1 MTDLAPAGTA
11 PLSDDGRPGRAARA
25 ALRRAAPALLAYA
38 GTRLLGIVVLA
49 IWGAFADKSPHQLLS
64 ARWDALWYARIAEE
78 GYGYTIHL
86 SDGSVHSN
94 LAFFPLLPA
103 LERVISAIT
112 PLDAADAGLLV
123 SSVTSLFAAW
133 GIFAIGDLLYGRRVG
148 LTLAVLWGVLPV
160 GIVQSMAYSESL
172 FTALAAWGV
181 YAALTRRWL
190 WAALFAALAGL
201 TRPVGA
207 AVVAALWVAAAV
219 ELLPEG
225 RRRQAG
231 RTLPPVS
238 HHHPQRKRF
247 APPPLTPVSH
257 HHPQRKR
264 FAPPPLPSVSH
275 HHPQRK
281 RFAPPPLRL
290 LAGVVLAPLGWLGYV
305 VWVAVRTG
313 SVTGYFDVQNGWGNG
328 FDGGLAFAGF
338 IGGLLIKPPFVG
350 GLGLLLGVGALIW
363 LAVRCVRQRQPL
375 PLLAYGGA
383 VLVLA
388 LAAKGYFG
396 SKPRLL
402 IPAFPLLLPIA
413 VALARLRPV
422 RSALVL
428 GSTGLASAVYG
439 AFWLHGSGPP

>member
-1 MTDLAPAGTA
+1 MTDLAQAGTA

-38 GTRLLGIVVLA
+38 GTRLLGLVVLA

-64 ARWDALWYARIAEE
+64 ARWDSLWYTRIAEE
-78 GYGYTIHL
+78 GYGYTVHL
-86 SDGSVHSN
+86 PDGAVHSN

-103 LERVISAIT
+103 LERVISAIA

-123 SSVTSLFAAW
+123 SWVTSLFAAW

-190 WAALFAALAGL
+190 WAGLFAALAGL

-225 RRRQAG
+225 RRRQAW
-231 RTLPPVS
+231 RT
-238 HHHPQRKRF
+238 HRG
-247 APPPLTPVSH
+247 
-257 HHPQRKR
+257 
-264 FAPPPLPSVSH
+264 
-275 HHPQRK
+275 
-281 RFAPPPLRL
+281 L

-305 VWVAVRTG
+305 AWVAVRTG

-363 LAVRCVRQRQPL
+363 LAIRCVRQRQPL

-422 RSALVL
+422 RTALVL
-428 GSTGLASAVYG
+428 GSAGLASAVYG

>member
-1 MTDLAPAGTA
+1 MTDLAQAGTA

-38 GTRLLGIVVLA
+38 GTRLLGLVVLA
-49 IWGAFADKSPHQLLS
+49 VWGAFAAKSPHQLLS
-64 ARWDALWYARIAEE
+64 ARWDSLWYTRIAEE
-78 GYGYTIHL
+78 GYGYTVHL
-86 SDGSVHSN
+86 PDGAVHSN

-103 LERVISAIT
+103 LERVISAIA

-123 SSVTSLFAAW
+123 SWVTSLFAAW

-190 WAALFAALAGL
+190 WAGLFAALAGL

-225 RRRQAG
+225 RWRQAW
-231 RTLPPVS
+231 RT
-238 HHHPQRKRF
+238 HRG
-247 APPPLTPVSH
+247 
-257 HHPQRKR
+257 
-264 FAPPPLPSVSH
+264 
-275 HHPQRK
+275 
-281 RFAPPPLRL
+281 L

-363 LAVRCVRQRQPL
+363 LAIRCVRQRQPL

-422 RSALVL
+422 RTALAL
-428 GSTGLASAVYG
+428 GSAGLASAVYG

>member
-1 MTDLAPAGTA
+1 MTDLAQAGTA
-11 PLSDDGRPGRAARA
+11 PLSDDGRPGRAAGR

-38 GTRLLGIVVLA
+38 GTRLLGLVVLA

-64 ARWDALWYARIAEE
+64 ARWDSLWYTRIAEE
-78 GYGYTIHL
+78 GYGYTLHL
-86 SDGSVHSN
+86 PDGAVHSN

-103 LERVISAIT
+103 LERVISAIA
-112 PLDAADAGLLV
+112 PLDAGDAGLLV

-148 LTLAVLWGVLPV
+148 VTLAVLWGVLPV

-190 WAALFAALAGL
+190 CAGLCAALAGL

-207 AVVAALWVAAAV
+207 AVVAAVWVAAAV
-219 ELLPEG
+219 ELLPG
-225 RRRQAG
+225 GHWRQAW
-231 RTLPPVS
+231 RTSRGL
-238 HHHPQRKRF
+238 F
-247 APPPLTPVSH
+247 
-257 HHPQRKR
+257 
-264 FAPPPLPSVSH
+264 
-275 HHPQRK
+275 
-281 RFAPPPLRL
+281 
-290 LAGVVLAPLGWLGYV
+290 AGVVLAPLGWLGYV
-305 VWVAVRTG
+305 VWVALRTG

-338 IGGLLIKPPFVG
+338 IGGLLIEPPFVG

-375 PLLAYGGA
+375 PLLAYGGT

-428 GSTGLASAVYG
+428 GSAGLASAVYG

>member
-1 MTDLAPAGTA
+1 MTDLAQAGTA
-11 PLSDDGRPGRAARA
+11 PLSDDGRPGRAAGR

-38 GTRLLGIVVLA
+38 GTRLLGLVVLA

-64 ARWDALWYARIAEE
+64 ARWDSLWYTRIAEE
-78 GYGYTIHL
+78 GYGYTLHL
-86 SDGSVHSN
+86 PDGAVHSN

-103 LERVISAIT
+103 LERVISAIA
-112 PLDAADAGLLV
+112 PLGAADAGLLV

-148 LTLAVLWGVLPV
+148 VTLAVLWGVLPV

-190 WAALFAALAGL
+190 WAGLCAALAGL

-207 AVVAALWVAAAV
+207 AVVAAVWVAAAV
-219 ELLPEG
+219 ELLPDG
-225 RRRQAG
+225 RWRQAW
-231 RTLPPVS
+231 RNDRS
-238 HHHPQRKRF
+238 
-247 APPPLTPVSH
+247 
-257 HHPQRKR
+257 
-264 FAPPPLPSVSH
+264 
-275 HHPQRK
+275 
-281 RFAPPPLRL
+281 L

-305 VWVAVRTG
+305 VWVALRTG

-338 IGGLLIKPPFVG
+338 IGGLLIEPPFVG

-422 RSALVL
+422 RSALIL
-428 GSTGLASAVYG
+428 GSVGLASAVYG

>member
-1 MTDLAPAGTA
+1 MTDLAQAGTA

-38 GTRLLGIVVLA
+38 GTRLLGLVVLA
-49 IWGAFADKSPHQLLS
+49 VWGAFADKSPHQLLS
-64 ARWDALWYARIAEE
+64 ARWDSLWYTRIAEE

-86 SDGSVHSN
+86 PDGAVHSN
-94 LAFFPLLPA
+94 LAFFPLLPG
-103 LERVISAIT
+103 LERVISAIA

-123 SSVTSLFAAW
+123 SWVTSLFAAW

-148 LTLAVLWGVLPV
+148 LILAVLWGVLPV

-190 WAALFAALAGL
+190 WAGLFAALAGL

-207 AVVAALWVAAAV
+207 AVVAAVWVAAAA
-219 ELLPEG
+219 ELLPGG
-225 RRRQAG
+225 RRHQAW
-231 RTLPPVS
+231 RTVPPVS
-238 HHHPQRKRF
+238 RHHPQQRRF
-247 APPPLTPVSH
+247 APPPS
-257 HHPQRKR
+257 
-264 FAPPPLPSVSH
+264 
-275 HHPQRK
+275 
-281 RFAPPPLRL
+281 LRL

-338 IGGLLIKPPFVG
+338 IGGLLIEPPFVG

-363 LAVRCVRQRQPL
+363 LAIRCVRQRQPW

-413 VALARLRPV
+413 VALARLRPA
-422 RSALVL
+422 RTALVL
-428 GSTGLASAVYG
+428 GSAGLASAVYG

>member
-1 MTDLAPAGTA
+1 MTHPAQAGSA
-11 PLSDDGRPGRAARA
+11 PLGDDGRPGRAAGR

-38 GTRLLGIVVLA
+38 GTRLLGLVVLA
-49 IWGAFADKSPHQLLS
+49 IWGAFADKNPHQLLS
-64 ARWDALWYARIAEE
+64 ARWDSLWYARIAEE
-78 GYGYTIHL
+78 GYGHTL
-86 SDGSVHSN
+86 FLPDGAVHAD

-103 LERVISAIT
+103 LERVISAMT
-112 PLDAADAGLLV
+112 PLTAADAGLVV
-123 SSVTSLFAAW
+123 SSVTSLCAAW

-148 LTLAVLWGVLPV
+148 LTLAALWGVLPV

-190 WAALFAALAGL
+190 WAGLCAALAGL

-207 AVVAALWVAAAV
+207 AVVAAVWAAAAV
-219 ELLPEG
+219 ELLRE
-225 RRRQAG
+225 RRSAP
-231 RTLPPVS
+231 LPP
-238 HHHPQRKRF
+238 
-247 APPPLTPVSH
+247 
-257 HHPQRKR
+257 
-264 FAPPPLPSVSH
+264 
-275 HHPQRK
+275 
-281 RFAPPPLRL
+281 RL

-305 VWVAVRTG
+305 AWVAFRTG
-313 SVTGYFDVQNGWGNG
+313 SATGYFDVQGGWGNG

-338 IGGLLIKPPFVG
+338 IGGLLTSPPFVA

-363 LAVRCVRQRQPL
+363 LFTGCVRQRQPL

-402 IPAFPLLLPIA
+402 IPAFPLLLPVA
-413 VALARLRPV
+413 VVLARLRPV
-422 RSALVL
+422 RSGLVL
-428 GSTGLASAVYG
+428 GSVGLASAVYG

>member
-1 MTDLAPAGTA
+1 MTHPAQAGSA
-11 PLSDDGRPGRAARA
+11 PLGDDDRPGRAAGR

-38 GTRLLGIVVLA
+38 GTRLLGLVVLA
-49 IWGAFADKSPHQLLS
+49 IWGAFADKNPHQLLS
-64 ARWDALWYARIAEE
+64 ARWDSLWYARIAEE
-78 GYGYTIHL
+78 GYGHTL
-86 SDGSVHSN
+86 FLPDGAVHAD

-103 LERVISAIT
+103 LERVISAMT
-112 PLDAADAGLLV
+112 PLTAADAGLVV
-123 SSVTSLFAAW
+123 SSVTSLCAAW

-148 LTLAVLWGVLPV
+148 LTLAALWGVLPV

-190 WAALFAALAGL
+190 WAGLCAALAGL

-207 AVVAALWVAAAV
+207 AVVAAVWAAAV
-219 ELLPEG
+219 VELLRE
-225 RRRQAG
+225 RRSAP
-231 RTLPPVS
+231 LPP
-238 HHHPQRKRF
+238 
-247 APPPLTPVSH
+247 
-257 HHPQRKR
+257 
-264 FAPPPLPSVSH
+264 
-275 HHPQRK
+275 
-281 RFAPPPLRL
+281 RL
-290 LAGVVLAPLGWLGYV
+290 LAGVVLAPLGGLGYV
-305 VWVAVRTG
+305 AWVAFRTG
-313 SVTGYFDVQNGWGNG
+313 SATGYFDVQGGWGNG

-338 IGGLLIKPPFVG
+338 IGGLLTSLPFVA

-363 LAVRCVRQRQPL
+363 LFTGCVRQRQPL

-402 IPAFPLLLPIA
+402 IPAFPLLLPVA
-413 VALARLRPV
+413 VVLARLRPV
-422 RSALVL
+422 RSGLVL
-428 GSTGLASAVYG
+428 GSVGLASAVYG

>member
-1 MTDLAPAGTA
+1 MTDLAQAGAA
-11 PLSDDGRPGRAARA
+11 PLSDDGRPGRAAGR

-38 GTRLLGIVVLA
+38 GTRLLGLVVLA

-64 ARWDALWYARIAEE
+64 ARWDSLWYTRIAEE
-78 GYGYTIHL
+78 GYGYTLHL
-86 SDGSVHSN
+86 PDGAIHSN

-103 LERVISAIT
+103 LERVISAIA
-112 PLDAADAGLLV
+112 PLGAADAGVLV

-148 LTLAVLWGVLPV
+148 VTLAVLWGVLPV

-190 WAALFAALAGL
+190 WAGLCAALAGL

-207 AVVAALWVAAAV
+207 AVVAAVWVAAAV
-219 ELLPEG
+219 ELLPGG
-225 RRRQAG
+225 RWRHAWRQD
-231 RTLPPVS
+231 RS
-238 HHHPQRKRF
+238 
-247 APPPLTPVSH
+247 
-257 HHPQRKR
+257 
-264 FAPPPLPSVSH
+264 
-275 HHPQRK
+275 
-281 RFAPPPLRL
+281 L

-305 VWVAVRTG
+305 VWVALRTG

-338 IGGLLIKPPFVG
+338 VGGLLIEPPFVG

-422 RSALVL
+422 RAALVL
-428 GSTGLASAVYG
+428 GSVGLASAVYG

>member
-1 MTDLAPAGTA
+1 MTDLAQAGTA

-38 GTRLLGIVVLA
+38 GTRLLGLVVLA
-49 IWGAFADKSPHQLLS
+49 IWGAFADKSAHQLLS
-64 ARWDALWYARIAEE
+64 ARWDSLWYARIAEE
-78 GYGYTIHL
+78 GYGHTVHL
-86 SDGSVHSN
+86 PDGAVHSN

-103 LERVISAIT
+103 LERVISAIA

-123 SSVTSLFAAW
+123 SWVTSLFAAW

-181 YAALTRRWL
+181 HAALTRRWL
-190 WAALFAALAGL
+190 WAGLFAALAGL

-225 RRRQAG
+225 RWRQAW
-231 RTLPPVS
+231 RTRPPVA
-238 HHHPQRKRF
+238 HHHPQRR
-247 APPPLTPVSH
+247 
-257 HHPQRKR
+257 
-264 FAPPPLPSVSH
+264 
-275 HHPQRK
+275 

-305 VWVAVRTG
+305 AWVAVRTG

-338 IGGLLIKPPFVG
+338 IGGLLSKPPFVG

-363 LAVRCVRQRQPL
+363 LAIRCVRQRQPL

-422 RSALVL
+422 RTALVL
-428 GSTGLASAVYG
+428 GSAGLASAAYG

>member
-1 MTDLAPAGTA
+1 MTDLAQAGAA
-11 PLSDDGRPGRAARA
+11 PLSDDGRPGRAAGR

-38 GTRLLGIVVLA
+38 GTRLLGLVVLA

-64 ARWDALWYARIAEE
+64 ARWDSLWYTRIAEE
-78 GYGYTIHL
+78 GYGYTLHL
-86 SDGSVHSN
+86 PDGAIHSN

-103 LERVISAIT
+103 LERVISAIA
-112 PLDAADAGLLV
+112 PLGAADAGVLV

-148 LTLAVLWGVLPV
+148 VTLAVLWGVLPV

-190 WAALFAALAGL
+190 WAGLCAALAGL

-207 AVVAALWVAAAV
+207 AVVAAVWVAAAV
-219 ELLPEG
+219 ELLPGG
-225 RRRQAG
+225 RWRHAWRQD
-231 RTLPPVS
+231 RS
-238 HHHPQRKRF
+238 
-247 APPPLTPVSH
+247 
-257 HHPQRKR
+257 
-264 FAPPPLPSVSH
+264 
-275 HHPQRK
+275 
-281 RFAPPPLRL
+281 L

-305 VWVAVRTG
+305 VWVALRTG

-338 IGGLLIKPPFVG
+338 VGGLLIEPPFVG

-363 LAVRCVRQRQPL
+363 LAVRCVRQRQPP

-413 VALARLRPV
+413 VALARLRPA
-422 RSALVL
+422 RAALVL
-428 GSTGLASAVYG
+428 GSVGLASAVYG

>member
-1 MTDLAPAGTA
+1 MTDLAQAGAA
-11 PLSDDGRPGRAARA
+11 PLSDDGRPGRAAGR

-38 GTRLLGIVVLA
+38 GTRLLGLVVLA

-64 ARWDALWYARIAEE
+64 ARWDSLWYTRIAEE
-78 GYGYTIHL
+78 GYGYTLHL
-86 SDGSVHSN
+86 PDGAIHSN

-103 LERVISAIT
+103 LERVISAIAS
-112 PLDAADAGLLV
+112 LGAADAGLLV

-148 LTLAVLWGVLPV
+148 VTLAVLWGVLPV

-190 WAALFAALAGL
+190 WAGLCAALAGL

-207 AVVAALWVAAAV
+207 AVVAAVWVAAAV
-219 ELLPEG
+219 ELLPGG
-225 RRRQAG
+225 RWRHAWRQD
-231 RTLPPVS
+231 RS
-238 HHHPQRKRF
+238 
-247 APPPLTPVSH
+247 
-257 HHPQRKR
+257 
-264 FAPPPLPSVSH
+264 
-275 HHPQRK
+275 
-281 RFAPPPLRL
+281 L

-305 VWVAVRTG
+305 VWVALRTG

-338 IGGLLIKPPFVG
+338 VGGLLIEPPFVG

-363 LAVRCVRQRQPL
+363 LAVRCVRQRQPP

-422 RSALVL
+422 RAALVL
-428 GSTGLASAVYG
+428 GSVGLASAVYG

>member
-1 MTDLAPAGTA
+1 MTDLAQAGTA
-11 PLSDDGRPGRAARA
+11 PLSDDGRPGRAAGR

-38 GTRLLGIVVLA
+38 GTRLLGLVVLA

-64 ARWDALWYARIAEE
+64 ARWDSLWYTRIAEE
-78 GYGYTIHL
+78 GYGYTLHL
-86 SDGSVHSN
+86 PDGAVHSN

-103 LERVISAIT
+103 LERVISAIA

-133 GIFAIGDLLYGRRVG
+133 GIFAIGDLLYGQRVG
-148 LTLAVLWGVLPV
+148 VTLAALWGVLPV

-190 WAALFAALAGL
+190 WAGLCAALAGL

-207 AVVAALWVAAAV
+207 AVVAAVWVAAAV
-219 ELLPEG
+219 ELLPGG
-225 RRRQAG
+225 RRRHTW
-231 RTLPPVS
+231 RT
-238 HHHPQRKRF
+238 HRG
-247 APPPLTPVSH
+247 
-257 HHPQRKR
+257 
-264 FAPPPLPSVSH
+264 
-275 HHPQRK
+275 
-281 RFAPPPLRL
+281 L

-305 VWVAVRTG
+305 VWVALRTG

-338 IGGLLIKPPFVG
+338 IGGLLIEPPFVG

-375 PLLAYGGA
+375 PLLAYGGG

-422 RSALVL
+422 RTALVL
-428 GSTGLASAVYG
+428 GSVGLASAVYG

>member
-38 GTRLLGIVVLA
+38 GTRLLGLVVLA

-64 ARWDALWYARIAEE
+64 ARWDSLWYTRIAEE
-78 GYGYTIHL
+78 GYGYTVHL
-86 SDGSVHSN
+86 PDGAVHSN
-94 LAFFPLLPA
+94 LAFFPLLPG
-103 LERVISAIT
+103 LERVISAIA

-123 SSVTSLFAAW
+123 SWVMSLFAAW

-190 WAALFAALAGL
+190 WAGLFAALAGL

-219 ELLPEG
+219 ELRPEG
-225 RRRQAG
+225 RWRQVW
-231 RTLPPVS
+231 RTGPPVS
-238 HHHPQRKRF
+238 RHHPQRRRF
-247 APPPLTPVSH
+247 AL
-257 HHPQRKR
+257 
-264 FAPPPLPSVSH
+264 
-275 HHPQRK
+275 
-281 RFAPPPLRL
+281 PPLRL
-290 LAGVVLAPLGWLGYV
+290 LAGVVFAPLGWLGYV
-305 VWVAVRTG
+305 LWVAVRTG

-363 LAVRCVRQRQPL
+363 LAIRCVRQRQPL

-422 RSALVL
+422 RTALVL
-428 GSTGLASAVYG
+428 GSVGLASAVYG

>member
-64 ARWDALWYARIAEE
+64 ARWDSLWYTRIAEE

-190 WAALFAALAGL
+190 WAGLFAALAGL

-219 ELLPEG
+219 ELLPKG
-225 RRRQAG
+225 RGRQ
-231 RTLPPVS
+231 
-238 HHHPQRKRF
+238 
-247 APPPLTPVSH
+247 
-257 HHPQRKR
+257 
-264 FAPPPLPSVSH
+264 
-275 HHPQRK
+275 
-281 RFAPPPLRL
+281 APPPLRL

>member
-1 MTDLAPAGTA
+1 MTDLAQAGTA

-38 GTRLLGIVVLA
+38 GTRLLGLVVLA

-64 ARWDALWYARIAEE
+64 ARWDSLWYTRIAEE
-78 GYGYTIHL
+78 GYGYTVHL
-86 SDGSVHSN
+86 PDGAVHSN

-103 LERVISAIT
+103 LERVISAIA

-123 SSVTSLFAAW
+123 SWVTSLFAAW

-190 WAALFAALAGL
+190 WAGLLAALAGL

-225 RRRQAG
+225 RRRQAW
-231 RTLPPVS
+231 RT
-238 HHHPQRKRF
+238 HRG
-247 APPPLTPVSH
+247 
-257 HHPQRKR
+257 
-264 FAPPPLPSVSH
+264 
-275 HHPQRK
+275 
-281 RFAPPPLRL
+281 L

-305 VWVAVRTG
+305 AWVAVRTG

-363 LAVRCVRQRQPL
+363 LAIRCVRQRQPL

-422 RSALVL
+422 RTALVL
-428 GSTGLASAVYG
+428 GSAGLASAVYG

>member
-1 MTDLAPAGTA
+1 MTDLAQAGTA
-11 PLSDDGRPGRAARA
+11 PLSDDGRPGRAAGR

-38 GTRLLGIVVLA
+38 GTRLLGLVVLA

-64 ARWDALWYARIAEE
+64 ARWDSLWYTRIAEE
-78 GYGYTIHL
+78 GYGYTLHL
-86 SDGSVHSN
+86 PDGAVHSN

-103 LERVISAIT
+103 LERVISAIA
-112 PLDAADAGLLV
+112 PLGAADAGLLV

-148 LTLAVLWGVLPV
+148 VTLAVLWGVLPV

-190 WAALFAALAGL
+190 WAGLCAALAGL

-207 AVVAALWVAAAV
+207 AVVAAVWVAAAV
-219 ELLPEG
+219 ELLPDG
-225 RRRQAG
+225 RWRQAW
-231 RTLPPVS
+231 RNDRS
-238 HHHPQRKRF
+238 
-247 APPPLTPVSH
+247 
-257 HHPQRKR
+257 
-264 FAPPPLPSVSH
+264 
-275 HHPQRK
+275 
-281 RFAPPPLRL
+281 L

-305 VWVAVRTG
+305 VWVALRTG

-338 IGGLLIKPPFVG
+338 IGGLLIEPPFVG

-388 LAAKGYFG
+388 LTAKGYFG

-422 RSALVL
+422 RSALIL
-428 GSTGLASAVYG
+428 GSVGLASAVYG

>member
-1 MTDLAPAGTA
+1 MTDLAQAGTA

-38 GTRLLGIVVLA
+38 GTRLLGLVVLA
-49 IWGAFADKSPHQLLS
+49 IWGAFAGKSPHQLLS
-64 ARWDALWYARIAEE
+64 ARWDSLWYTRIAEE
-78 GYGYTIHL
+78 GYGYTVHL
-86 SDGSVHSN
+86 PDGSVHSN
-94 LAFFPLLPA
+94 LAFFPLLPG
-103 LERVISAIT
+103 LERVISAIA

-123 SSVTSLFAAW
+123 SWVTSLFAAW
-133 GIFAIGDLLYGRRVG
+133 GIFAIGDLLHGRRVG

-190 WAALFAALAGL
+190 WAGLFAALAGF

-219 ELLPEG
+219 ELLPGG
-225 RRRQAG
+225 RWRQAW
-231 RTLPPVS
+231 RTD
-238 HHHPQRKRF
+238 RG
-247 APPPLTPVSH
+247 
-257 HHPQRKR
+257 
-264 FAPPPLPSVSH
+264 
-275 HHPQRK
+275 
-281 RFAPPPLRL
+281 L

-363 LAVRCVRQRQPL
+363 LAIRCMRQRQPL

-422 RSALVL
+422 RTALVL
-428 GSTGLASAVYG
+428 GSAGLASAVYG

>member
-1 MTDLAPAGTA
+1 MTDLAQAGTA
-11 PLSDDGRPGRAARA
+11 PLSDDGRPGRAAGR

-38 GTRLLGIVVLA
+38 GTRLLGLVVLA

-64 ARWDALWYARIAEE
+64 ARWDSLWYTRIAEE
-78 GYGYTIHL
+78 GYGYTLHL
-86 SDGSVHSN
+86 PDGAIHSN
-94 LAFFPLLPA
+94 LAFFPLLPG
-103 LERVISAIT
+103 LERVISAMA
-112 PLDAADAGLLV
+112 PLGAADAGLLV

-148 LTLAVLWGVLPV
+148 VTLAVLWGVLPV

-190 WAALFAALAGL
+190 WAGLCAALAGL

-207 AVVAALWVAAAV
+207 AVVAAVWVAAAA
-219 ELLPEG
+219 ELLPGG
-225 RRRQAG
+225 RWRQAW
-231 RTLPPVS
+231 RQDRS
-238 HHHPQRKRF
+238 
-247 APPPLTPVSH
+247 
-257 HHPQRKR
+257 
-264 FAPPPLPSVSH
+264 
-275 HHPQRK
+275 
-281 RFAPPPLRL
+281 L

-305 VWVAVRTG
+305 VWVGLRTG

-338 IGGLLIKPPFVG
+338 IGGQLVEPPFVG

-363 LAVRCVRQRQPL
+363 LAARCVRQRQPL

-413 VALARLRPV
+413 VALARLRPA
-422 RSALVL
+422 RTALVL
-428 GSTGLASAVYG
+428 GSVGLASAAYG

>member
-1 MTDLAPAGTA
+1 MTDLAQAGTA
-11 PLSDDGRPGRAARA
+11 PLSDDGRPGRVAGR

-38 GTRLLGIVVLA
+38 GTRLLGLVVLA

-64 ARWDALWYARIAEE
+64 ARWDSLWYTRIAEE
-78 GYGYTIHL
+78 GYGYTL
-86 SDGSVHSN
+86 QLPDGAVHSN
-94 LAFFPLLPA
+94 LAFFPLLPG
-103 LERVISAIT
+103 LERVISAIA
-112 PLDAADAGLLV
+112 PLNAADAGLLV
-123 SSVTSLFAAW
+123 SSVTSLVAAW

-148 LTLAVLWGVLPV
+148 ITLAVLWGVLPV

-172 FTALAAWGV
+172 FSALAAWGV
-181 YAALTRRWL
+181 HAALTRRWL
-190 WAALFAALAGL
+190 WAGLCAALAGL

-207 AVVAALWVAAAV
+207 AVVAAVWVAAAV
-219 ELLPEG
+219 ELLPGG
-225 RRRQAG
+225 RWRQAC
-231 RTLPPVS
+231 RTVPPVT

-247 APPPLTPVSH
+247 APFLRPVAH
-257 HHPQRKR
+257 HHPRWRR
-264 FAPPPLPSVSH
+264 FAPS
-275 HHPQRK
+275 
-281 RFAPPPLRL
+281 LRL

-305 VWVAVRTG
+305 VWVALRTG
-313 SVTGYFDVQNGWGNG
+313 SPTGYFDVQNGWGNG
-328 FDGGLAFAGF
+328 FDGGLAFAAF
-338 IGGLLIKPPFVG
+338 IGGLLIEPPFVG
-350 GLGLLLGVGALIW
+350 GIGLLLGVGALIW

-422 RSALVL
+422 RTALLL
-428 GSTGLASAVYG
+428 GSVGLASAVYG

>member
-1 MTDLAPAGTA
+1 MTDLAQAGTA
-11 PLSDDGRPGRAARA
+11 PLGDDGRPGRAAGS
-25 ALRRAAPALLAYA
+25 ALRRAAPALLAHA
-38 GTRLLGIVVLA
+38 GTRLLGLVVLA

-64 ARWDALWYARIAEE
+64 ARWDSLWYTRIAEE
-78 GYGYTIHL
+78 GYGYTLHL
-86 SDGSVHSN
+86 PDGAVHSN

-103 LERVISAIT
+103 LERAISAMT
-112 PLDAADAGLLV
+112 PLASADAGLLV
-123 SSVTSLFAAW
+123 SGAMSLAAAW
-133 GIFAIGDLLYGRRVG
+133 GIFAIGDLLHGRRVG

-190 WAALFAALAGL
+190 WAGLCAALAGL

-207 AVVAALWVAAAV
+207 AVVAAVWVAAAM
-219 ELLPEG
+219 ELLPGG
-225 RRRQAG
+225 RWRQAW
-231 RTLPPVS
+231 RHDRS
-238 HHHPQRKRF
+238 
-247 APPPLTPVSH
+247 
-257 HHPQRKR
+257 
-264 FAPPPLPSVSH
+264 
-275 HHPQRK
+275 
-281 RFAPPPLRL
+281 L

-305 VWVAVRTG
+305 VWVAFRTG
-313 SVTGYFDVQNGWGNG
+313 SATGYFDVQSGWGNG

-338 IGGLLIKPPFVG
+338 IGGLLIEPPFVG

-422 RSALVL
+422 RTALVL
-428 GSTGLASAVYG
+428 GSAGLASAVYG